1 MLLLDCQGAARKEVA
16 LDFLKTSL
24 PHVFVIYYASS
35 SMIAVTI
42 SPKSTA
48 LMVMVIYLKY
58 RKHFKKM

>member
-24 PHVFVIYYASS
+24 PHVFVINYASS
-35 SMIAVTI
+35 TMIAVMT

-48 LMVMVIYLKY
+48 LMVMVIYI
-58 RKHFKKM
+58 